1 MVYSFEFSTAKEEEE
16 KKDRDPSLIIKS
28 IDIEKSIDFDPNHK
42 NK

>member
-1 MVYSFEFSTAKEEEE
+1 MVDNFEFSSVKEEEE

-28 IDIEKSIDFDPNHK
+28 IDIEKSIDFDQNHK